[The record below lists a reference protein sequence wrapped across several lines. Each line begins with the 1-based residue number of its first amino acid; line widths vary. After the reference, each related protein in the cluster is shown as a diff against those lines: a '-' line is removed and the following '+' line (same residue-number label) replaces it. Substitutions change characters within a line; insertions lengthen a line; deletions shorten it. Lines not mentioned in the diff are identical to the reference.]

1 MVIMVEKNV
10 EWTTAA
16 PLLSSFIQSENISQ
30 MRRPVLLRFKS
41 DSFMEDLIN
50 LLQTNPKQL
59 AGLIARPESF
69 RAPPTG
75 EPPDWQAPPPEML
88 KLYQPIHGFFY
99 LIVASLVCHAPGLPD
114 RVVNTAQSE
123 KVSFVLRRIAPDGA
137 EMAWVNDPTK
147 DPPQS
152 KAWVALSPDSI
163 GEFKSVA
170 SNEELLPMFP
180 LNFTDNGRK
189 RRLLVGL
196 IPTSS
201 RETFQAAPGL
211 SPFPSEDDPD
221 LLKERAKKNPLLDE
235 VETHV
240 VEPLAKLLSYQPM
253 SGAEVLEASQFIL
266 LDFALFLAKNL
277 PTLWLVLVDPSL
289 PAPADNTSALYTL
302 LKSSIADVGVPWFLA
317 LQQAWASRQLFADGG
332 PPVLP
337 YNLQHTTI
345 NLDPTKNPG
354 TLQTA
359 LQTALGPYVPLPPGA
374 PGQLP
379 GSPLQA
385 EVPVMPKLDP
395 TGGTRYVLR
404 CVYQRPHCGPLHPD
418 VVSDSTELFALAP
431 FFDFDA
437 PARPIRITMPIDTS
451 IAGLRKFRKNVG
463 ILISNKL
470 REQMESVTNL
480 KNTLDGKLDGGQQFD
495 LGTICSF
502 SIPIITICAL
512 IVLMIFLL
520 LLNIIFWWLP
530 FIRICFPIKLKAS

>member
-88 KLYQPIHGFFY
+88 KLYQPIHG
-99 LIVASLVCHAPGLPD
+99 L
-114 RVVNTAQSE
+114 
-123 KVSFVLRRIAPDGA
+123 
-137 EMAWVNDPTK
+137 
-147 DPPQS
+147 
-152 KAWVALSPDSI
+152 
-163 GEFKSVA
+163 SVA

-345 NLDPTKNPG
+345 NLDPTKNPV

-512 IVLMIFLL
+512 IVLMIFLI